1 MHIIFGRKKIPS
13 LSIVNLS
20 QRGDYKISIRVV
32 KGNKKCVTQN
42 IDVKVYL
49 LLAVN
54 IIIHIRSPAPALL
67 I

>member
-1 MHIIFGRKKIPS
+1 MHIFLVEKKIPS
-13 LSIVNLS
+13 PSIVNLS
-20 QRGDYKISIRVV
+20 QRGDYKISSRVV

>member
-20 QRGDYKISIRVV
+20 QGGDYKISITIV

-54 IIIHIRSPAPALL
+54 IIIHIRS
-67 I
+67 